1 MPENFYE
8 RVLEMEHQIEMQKEG
23 VEESLLRGLM
33 DLYSSAIE
41 YFGYIDEP

>member
-8 RVLEMEHQIEMQKEG
+8 RVLEMEHLIELQKED
-23 VEESLLRGLM
+23 VEEPLLRELM

-41 YFGYIDEP
+41 YFGYMD